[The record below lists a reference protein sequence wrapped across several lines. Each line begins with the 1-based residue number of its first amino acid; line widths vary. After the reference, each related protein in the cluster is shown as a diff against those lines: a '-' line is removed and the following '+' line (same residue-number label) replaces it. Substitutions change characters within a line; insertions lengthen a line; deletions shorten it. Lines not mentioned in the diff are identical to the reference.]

1 MEAFGNW
8 VGGLGLLERTLIRAG
23 LFVTVLILAWLA
35 DFIAKKIVLRIVKA
49 VVKKSKMQWDDV
61 FVTHHVFTRLC
72 HLVPAM
78 VIYSGAFFVFD
89 IESLS
94 FTLMRKASYVYM
106 VLIGVLVVDAI
117 FNSLVEIYNHFEFAK
132 RMSIRSIVQAIKVV
146 LYFLAGVIVLSVVLD
161 KNPSKFIAGM
171 GAMTAVL
178 LLVFKDSILGFV
190 AGIQLSANNM
200 VHVGDWIQM
209 DKYGADGDVIDITL
223 TTVKVQN
230 WDKTISTIPAYALIT
245 DSFRNWKGMSQ
256 SGGRRI
262 KRSIHIDMN
271 SIKFCTDE
279 MLAKFKGFE
288 NIREYI
294 EAKEKEIG
302 EENADKGVD
311 GSNLVDGRRL
321 TNVGTFRAYVA
332 AYLHNHPM
340 VNQNMTF
347 LVRHLDPTPK
357 GLPIQIYVFSKDKV
371 WANYE
376 AIQADIFDH
385 ILAVIPQFELRVY
398 QEPAGADFN
407 SEFTIRQMQSD

>member
-1 MEAFGNW
+1 MG
-8 VGGLGLLERTLIRAG
+8 VLYSLG
-23 LFVTVLILAWLA
+23 ILAVVLVLA
-35 DFIAKKIVLRIVKA
+35 WVLDFVAKKVVLRAVK
-49 VVKKSKMQWDDV
+49 VLVKKSKTQWDDV

-72 HLVPAM
+72 HLAPAM
-78 VIYSGAFFVFD
+78 VIYAGASFVFARN
-89 IESLS
+89 SLG
-94 FTLMRKASYVYM
+94 FVLMCKASYVYM
-106 VLIGVLVVDAI
+106 ILIGVLVVDGV
-117 FNSLVEIYNHFEFAK
+117 FNSIVEIYNHFEFAK
-132 RMSIRSIVQAIKVV
+132 RMSIRSIVQAIKVA
-146 LYFLAGVIVLSVVLD
+146 LYFLAGIIILSIVLD

-171 GAMTAVL
+171 GALTAVL

-230 WDKTISTIPAYALIT
+230 WDKTISTIPAHGLIT
-245 DSFRNWKGMSQ
+245 ESFKNWKGMSQ

-288 NIREYI
+288 YIREYI
-294 EAKEKEIG
+294 EEKGKEIG
-302 EENADKGVD
+302 KENATKGVD

-340 VNQNMTF
+340 VNQDMTF
-347 LVRHLDPTPK
+347 LIRHLKPTPK
-357 GLPIQIYVFSKDKV
+357 GLPIEIYVFCNDKV

-385 ILAVIPQFELRVY
+385 VLAVIPQFELRVY

-407 SEFTIRQMQSD
+407 SDFFVRTVE

>member
-1 MEAFGNW
+1 MEVLYKVIGVAVVVFLAW
-8 VGGLGLLERTLIRAG
+8 AAD
-23 LFVTVLILAWLA
+23 FVAKKVVLRVVKVLI
-35 DFIAKKIVLRIVKA
+35 
-49 VVKKSKMQWDDV
+49 KKSKTQWDDV
-61 FVTHHVFTRLC
+61 FVRRHVFTRIC
-72 HLVPAM
+72 HLAPAII
-78 VIYSGAFFVFD
+78 IYGGASFIFARDSVG
-89 IESLS
+89 
-94 FTLMRKASYVYM
+94 FTLMSKASYIYM
-106 VLIGVLVVDAI
+106 VLVGVLVVDAV

-132 RMSIRSIVQAIKVV
+132 RMSIRSIVQAVKVV
-146 LYFLAGVIVLSVVLD
+146 LYFLAGVLVFSIVLD

-190 AGIQLSANNM
+190 AGIQLSANKM
-200 VHVGDWIQM
+200 VHVGDWIEM
-209 DKYGADGDVIDITL
+209 PKYGADGDVIDITL

-230 WDKTISTIPAYALIT
+230 WDKTISTIPAYGLIAE
-245 DSFRNWKGMSQ
+245 SFKNWKGMSE

-279 MLAKFKGFE
+279 MLAKFRGFGY
-288 NIREYI
+288 IREYI

-302 EENADKGVD
+302 EANASKGV
-311 GSNLVDGRRL
+311 GSSNLVDGRRL

-332 AYLHNHPM
+332 AYLHDHPM
-340 VNQNMTF
+340 VNQDMTF
-347 LVRHLDPTPK
+347 LIRHLDPTPK
-357 GLPIQIYVFSKDKV
+357 GLPIQIYVFSKDKA

-376 AIQADIFDH
+376 AVQADIFDH

-407 SEFTIRQMQSD
+407 SDFFVRSV

>member
-1 MEAFGNW
+1 MH
-8 VGGLGLLERTLIRAG
+8 VLYSLGV
-23 LFVTVLILAWLA
+23 FVVVLVLAWVV
-35 DFIAKKIVLRIVKA
+35 DFIAKKIVLRVIKA
-49 VVKKSKMQWDDV
+49 VVKKSKTQWDDV

-72 HLVPAM
+72 HLAPAI
-78 VIYSGAFFVFD
+78 VIYAGASFTFEL
-89 IESLS
+89 ESLGYM
-94 FTLMRKASYVYM
+94 LMHKASYVYM
-106 VLIGVLVVDAI
+106 ILVGVLVVDGI
-117 FNSLVEIYNHFEFAK
+117 INSIVEIYNQFEFAK

-146 LYFLAGVIVLSVVLD
+146 LYFLAGVLVFSIVLGRSPV
-161 KNPSKFIAGM
+161 KFIAGM

-230 WDKTISTIPAYALIT
+230 WDKTISTIPAYGLIT
-245 DSFRNWKGMSQ
+245 ESFKNWKGMSQ

-262 KRSIHIDMN
+262 KRSIYIDMN
-271 SIKFCTDE
+271 SIKFCTDK

-288 NIREYI
+288 YIREYI
-294 EAKEKEIG
+294 EEKEKEID
-302 EENADKGVD
+302 EENAAKGVD

-340 VNQNMTF
+340 VNQDMTF
-347 LVRHLDPTPK
+347 LIRHLDPTPK
-357 GLPIQIYVFSKDKV
+357 GLPIQIYVFCKDKA

-385 ILAVIPQFELRVY
+385 VLAVIPQFELRVY

-407 SEFTIRQMQSD
+407 SDFFVHTVK